1 MKQAI
6 IELGREKLEAREDSN
21 RSSATSALRQ
31 YLLLIDEFSSPIRLS
46 TGQAM
51 EQLWHHFRPKT
62 APSIARLNMFL
73 QLESLAD
80 RFDKVSFSSRV
91 SVHDLCSV
99 RASFGKAMSLVLGTD
114 IDATKLILDLKAN
127 LESMEAETGD
137 ALQGYFFN
145 EQFRLLLV
153 VLNVRHL
160 ADFEHDNMAV
170 LRQVSALLAKRP
182 TKWDHQIFAESHED
196 AKSLLVRLAYS
207 TTESESGFLSP
218 EHTLRF
224 INRQLYEVAELPLY
238 ALGSFREES
247 SFLGKIMS
255 LGAPFFSEDLTT
267 CMINILRS
275 MWENMKAKVSLDL
288 TSHEGRETL
297 SQLIHLID
305 YGINSTTS
313 NQDIDKEQVASQA
326 WISFG
331 LLLILLYVPNH
342 VFDPATKQALARS
355 NWRFEKGDLEA
366 KLNGLLAFENVFS
379 GQSTTLRIR
388 QVESKLRTLG
398 NEPAVDA
405 ICRPEKSQLPDLQA
419 EFDNVLRTVQPL
431 LTANGSADLDVTRSN
446 IHKVIQRLRDN
457 FRAYDDLTIPLIGFL
472 QCLVIG
478 FEFRDA
484 EKRKRSV
491 NDKNLL
497 VRLRTYRDLKIPEIH
512 TSTLD
517 LEVLAELAIARSI
530 DSGIGANSNFQNCAS
545 SIFSRLYETWRDRVT
560 KEQEQNVKKS
570 SLYVYRG
577 AQEDEETVDN
587 EEFEAMFPTSDIGS
601 HSKGSGDQ
609 DSLSREMAIRIADIH
624 SSIYY
629 KTLDSDA
636 YILHTICHTRSH
648 SSTTETA
655 IEMLPSLLLK
665 VQHCIRSVSELSK
678 ATGTYNFYKDSN
690 VEEARK
696 LITVVQNAAGKFL
709 GFQKHWPEH
718 DTIAE
723 VIRICNEI
731 EASSHSEPIVK
742 FLTKSEKL
750 HETVHE
756 WHRVASREFSS
767 ADIFDDL
774 TKLIISWR
782 RLELSTWLRLFDIE
796 VEKASEDA
804 KSWWFV
810 AYENIIAVP
819 NSLLSSQQTLEAHT
833 VELLRTLQSFMES
846 TPLGQYNQRLTL
858 LKQFLAQ
865 LQQRLK
871 QQPQIEIVHSSVSN
885 FVRFYE
891 WFSVPVKEAILKG
904 RQGLERDVKEVVQLA
919 SWKDTTIEALRQS
932 AKASHRK
939 LFRLVRKLRQLLQT
953 PVTSIV
959 SSGIP
964 ESVIDAPTSSSPSSF
979 PRRLSAGTE
988 TYSLALQVCSR
999 SVNDWERIPSR
1010 FKNIASTTALMQKLC
1025 EAATVTSG
1033 YLPIHDFL
1041 SNLKDSMIQ
1050 LRKETPSSLKE
1061 DNRDIVKHL
1070 KMQKRRLF
1078 AETLR
1083 ELRRMGIQYNLS
1095 DMHLSK
1101 QSDFSKVLT
1110 RTATLP
1116 GIDTNSTLQS
1126 AEYNFQRALDLM
1138 PQVRQVLREH
1148 SGDLTPAEV
1157 TRSVGY
1163 LEGLLYRQLEQR
1175 KGLSKVLLEQF
1186 NLSAA
1191 LNVFNETLTCG
1202 EQGLRTEPLET
1213 FNDLERARRMVLW
1226 LQPILKVF
1234 GRVLEAQA
1242 EMGGLKASAVLDE
1255 LRQHIDKLA
1264 ELALKFCNLPAL
1276 QQPLVCVAH
1285 IDIRDQC
1292 ESTFKGL
1299 HEDVDI
1305 WCQRI
1310 PEFGPVL
1317 SEMKSWMYPTKEHGN
1332 SVVISGDIHPNL
1344 ESFQKTLFSAID
1356 FILASIQDINGVQAS
1371 PSLSKDETAW
1381 LVKDEARST
1390 SVLRS
1395 YNITSTAESVRTILQ
1410 LLATI
1415 HRDDLNTSTAL
1426 CAVVAPIFHQHQA
1439 LVNDALNK
1447 YSLLHAATCRLSY
1460 HLAKA
1465 FVHLG
1470 KEGFCTPPE
1479 TSNEKGEESEKLEGG
1494 TGLGDGEGA
1503 EDISKDI
1510 REDEDLTELAED
1522 SRNAERQEE
1531 IEDEQDAVDMADA
1544 ELEGQMGD
1552 IPDRDEQKDDDTKS
1566 ELSADDHGDIDEE
1579 VGDVDDLGPG
1589 AVDEKMWDD
1598 GGEAE
1603 KDKKTDKSKG
1613 IRQDEKTTAQ
1623 PNDNIEE
1630 DGEFGEEDVPAEE
1643 SEEIHQQSL
1652 ENMDP
1657 HVQESENLELPD
1669 DMQLEGKR
1677 EDESNDENLDE
1688 MDELDDNDAIEA
1700 GYDLENDEQDMN
1712 SDAISEEMPPVNGE
1726 EDIRSDREDEASA
1739 SVEAEQQDADDTSE
1753 VAQDAMDAAAEDETA
1768 GDDALT
1774 MNKSGGLTAA
1784 ESQEGQGNDDLTT
1797 AQQEQSDSD
1806 RPQGSSSNT
1815 ADKAGSG
1822 ADGTADTVG
1831 RDDDLQGAAKA
1842 EAFTK
1847 LGDTIE
1853 RWYNQQ
1859 RQIRAARERPEGER
1873 NTQARDEELRDA
1885 DFEHLPDDNTPADAQ
1900 ALGAAKQDQVIALD
1914 TENSIDVNN
1923 EETSESLI
1931 PNGDQ
1936 EDNANTEDAAMTDTE
1951 LPDLSER
1958 QPTVDGTSRTFIGD
1972 QRSTQIHN
1980 RYGHEQYAESE
1991 SDIDEVDERLSTVN
2005 IQDSAPS
2012 DESRAAARA
2021 LWNKHASAMQP
2032 FAAMLTEQLRLILA
2046 PTLATRLRGDYRT
2059 GKRLNMKRIIP
2070 YIASGY
2076 KKDKIW
2082 MRRTVP
2088 TKRSYQLM
2096 IALDDSKSM
2105 AEGGSK
2111 DLAFETLC
2119 LVSKALATLEAGEL
2133 CVVGFG
2139 DAVRVHHPFER
2150 PFTDDAGVAVFAG
2163 FAFDQRRTDVLA
2175 LVRSA
2180 TELFQD
2186 ARRRAS
2192 GAAAELW
2199 QLMLVIS
2206 DGVCEDHDGVA
2217 RLVRK
2222 AQEQRIM
2229 IVFVVVDAAASVASA
2244 GGEKEQSIMDL
2255 QTAEFTQDDSGQMQL
2270 VRKRYMDTFPF
2281 RWWLVVRD
2289 VRELSGVLATALRQ
2303 WFAEVADASG

>member
-1 MKQAI
+1 MKQAVI
-6 IELGREKLEAREDSN
+6 GLGREKLKAQNDNN
-21 RSSATSALRQ
+21 RPSGPSALRQ

-73 QLESLAD
+73 QLENLTD
-80 RFDKVSFSSRV
+80 RFDKVSFSKRV
-91 SVHDLCSV
+91 SVNDLCSV
-99 RASFGKAMSLVLGTD
+99 RASFGKTMSLVLGTD
-114 IDATKLILDLKAN
+114 IDATKLILDLRAN
-127 LESMEAETGD
+127 LESMEAETEGI
-137 ALQGYFFN
+137 LQEYFFK
-145 EQFRLLLV
+145 EQFRLLLS

-160 ADFEHDNMAV
+160 AGLDHDNMTV

-182 TKWDHQIFAESHED
+182 TKWDYQIFTESRAD

-207 TTESESGFLSP
+207 TTEAESDFLNP
-218 EHTLRF
+218 AHVLRS
-224 INRQLYEVAELPLY
+224 INRQLYEVPELPLY
-238 ALGSFREES
+238 ALRSFREEA
-247 SFLGKIMS
+247 SFLGKTMS
-255 LGAPFFSEDLTT
+255 LGAPSLSEDLTT
-267 CMINILRS
+267 CMINILQS
-275 MWENMKAKVSLDL
+275 MWENMKAGVPLDL
-288 TSHEGRETL
+288 TSYEGREVL
-297 SQLIHLID
+297 SQLIHSID
-305 YGINSTTS
+305 YGIDSATL
-313 NQDIDKEQVASQA
+313 NQYTDKEQIASQA

-342 VFDPATKQALARS
+342 AFDPATKQALART
-355 NWRFEKGDLEA
+355 NWGFEKGDLEA

-398 NEPAVDA
+398 NEPAVNA
-405 ICRPEKSQLPDLQA
+405 ICRPENSQLPDLQA
-419 EFDNVLRTVQPL
+419 EFDNVLRAVQPL
-431 LTANGSADLDVTRSN
+431 LTTDESADLDVTRAN
-446 IHKVIQRLRDN
+446 IHKVVQRLRDN

-484 EKRKRSV
+484 AKRKLSV

-497 VRLRTYRDLKIPEIH
+497 VRLRSYRDLEIPDTH
-512 TSTLD
+512 TSALD

-530 DSGIGANSNFQNCAS
+530 DSSISANSNFQNCTS

-560 KEQEQNVKKS
+560 KEQKRNVKKS
-570 SLYVYRG
+570 SFYVYRG

-587 EEFEAMFPTSDIGS
+587 EEFEAMFPTSDIGPA
-601 HSKGSGDQ
+601 SKDSADQ
-609 DSLSREMAIRIADIH
+609 GSLSREMAIRIADIH

-629 KTLDSDA
+629 KTLDSAA
-636 YILHTICHTRSH
+636 YILHALCHARSPL
-648 SSTTETA
+648 STTETA
-655 IEMLPSLLLK
+655 VEMLPSLLLR
-665 VQHCIRSVSELSK
+665 VQHCIRSVSELSG
-678 ATGTYNFYKDSN
+678 ATGMYNFYKDSN
-690 VEEARK
+690 VEQARK
-696 LITVVQNAAGKFL
+696 LITIVQNATGKFL

-742 FLTKSEKL
+742 FLIKSEKL
-750 HETVHE
+750 HETIHE
-756 WHRVASREFSS
+756 WQRVASREFSS

-782 RLELSTWLRLFDIE
+782 RLELNTWLRLFDIE
-796 VEKASEDA
+796 VEQSSGDA

-810 AYENIIAVP
+810 AYENIIVVP
-819 NSLLSSQQTLEAHT
+819 NSLLSSQQSLDAHT
-833 VELLRTLQSFMES
+833 EELLRTLQGFMES
-846 TPLGQYNQRLTL
+846 TSLGQYNERLTL
-858 LKQFLAQ
+858 LKQFLVQ
-865 LQQRLK
+865 LQQRVK
-871 QQPQIEIVHSSVSN
+871 QQPQLEIVHSSVSN

-904 RQGLERDVKEVVQLA
+904 RQGLEREVKEVVQLA

-939 LFRLVRKLRQLLQT
+939 LFKLVRKLRQLLQT

-964 ESVIDAPTSSSPSSF
+964 ESVIETPQSSSLSSF
-979 PRRLSAGTE
+979 PTRLSTGTE
-988 TYSLALQVCSR
+988 TYSLALQLCAR
-999 SVNDWERIPSR
+999 GVNDWERIPSR
-1010 FKNIASTTALMQKLC
+1010 FKSIASTTTLMQKLC
-1025 EAATVTSG
+1025 EASTVTSG
-1033 YLPIHDFL
+1033 YLSIHDFL
-1041 SNLKDSMIQ
+1041 SNLKDSMARLQ
-1050 LRKETPSSLKE
+1050 KETPSSLKG
-1061 DNRDIVKHL
+1061 DNKDIVKHL
-1070 KMQKRRLF
+1070 KLQKRRLF

-1083 ELRRMGIQYNLS
+1083 ELRQMGIQYNLS
-1095 DMHLSK
+1095 NMHLSK
-1101 QSDFSKVLT
+1101 QSDLSKVLT

-1116 GIDTNSTLQS
+1116 GIDTNVTLQS
-1126 AEYNFQRALDLM
+1126 AEYNFQRTLDLM

-1175 KGLSKVLLEQF
+1175 QGLSKLLLEQF

-1191 LNVFNETLTCG
+1191 LNVFYETLTCG
-1202 EQGLRTEPLET
+1202 EQGLQTEPPET
-1213 FNDLERARRMVLW
+1213 FNDLESSRRMVLW
-1226 LQPILKVF
+1226 LQPVLKVF
-1234 GRVLEAQA
+1234 ARVLEAQA

-1255 LRQHIDKLA
+1255 LQQQIDKLA
-1264 ELALKFCNLPAL
+1264 KLALKFRNLPAL
-1276 QQPLVCVAH
+1276 QQPLVCMLH
-1285 IDIRDQC
+1285 TDLRDQC
-1292 ESTFKGL
+1292 ESAFKAL
-1299 HEDVDI
+1299 HEDVGI

-1317 SEMKSWMYPTKEHGN
+1317 SEMKSWMYPPKEYGG
-1332 SVVISGDIHPNL
+1332 SVAVSADVHSNL

-1356 FILASIQDINGVQAS
+1356 FILASIQDVNGVQPS
-1371 PSLSKDETAW
+1371 PSSPKDETAW

-1390 SVLRS
+1390 SILRS
-1395 YNITSTAESVRTILQ
+1395 YNIASTAESVKTILQ
-1410 LLATI
+1410 LLAAI
-1415 HRDDLNTSTAL
+1415 HCDDLNTSTAL
-1426 CAVVAPIFHQHQA
+1426 CAVVAPIFNQYQA
-1439 LVNDALNK
+1439 FVDNALNN

-1510 REDEDLTELAED
+1510 REDEDLTELAEG

-1552 IPDRDEQKDDDTKS
+1552 IPDRDEQKDDDAKS
-1566 ELSADDHGDIDEE
+1566 ELSADDQDDMDEE

-1589 AVDEKMWDD
+1589 TVDEKLWDD

-1603 KDKKTDKSKG
+1603 KDKETDKSKG
-1613 IRQDEKTTAQ
+1613 TRQDEKIAAQ
-1623 PNDNIEE
+1623 LNEKTEE
-1630 DGEFGEEDVPAEE
+1630 DGEVGEEEVPAEE
-1643 SEEIHQQSL
+1643 SEEINQQSL

-1657 HVQESENLELPD
+1657 HIQETENLDLPD

-1688 MDELDDNDAIEA
+1688 MDEFDDNDAMEA
-1700 GYDLENDEQDMN
+1700 GHDLENDEQDMN
-1712 SDAISEEMPPVNGE
+1712 SDANSEEMPPVDGE

-1753 VAQDAMDAAAEDETA
+1753 VPHEDVMDAVAEDETA
-1768 GDDALT
+1768 AEEALT

-1784 ESQEGQGNDDLTT
+1784 ESHEGQDNDDLTT
-1797 AQQEQSDSD
+1797 AQREQSDGD
-1806 RPQGSSSNT
+1806 RPEGSSTNT

-1822 ADGTADTVG
+1822 ANGSADAVG
-1831 RDDDLQGAAKA
+1831 RDDDLQDTAKA
-1842 EAFTK
+1842 EALMK
-1847 LGDTIE
+1847 LGDTLE

-1859 RQIRAARERPEGER
+1859 RQIRAARDR
-1873 NTQARDEELRDA
+1873 NTQPRDEELRDA
-1885 DFEHLPDDNTPADAQ
+1885 DFEHLPDDDTPADAQ
-1900 ALGAAKQDQVIALD
+1900 ALGAAKQDQAIALD
-1914 TENSIDVNN
+1914 TENAIDVNN
-1923 EETSESLI
+1923 EEMSESLL

-1936 EDNANTEDAAMTDTE
+1936 DDNINTEDAEMTDTE
-1951 LPDLSER
+1951 LPDVSER
-1958 QPTVDGTSRTFIGD
+1958 QPTVDGTSRTFVGD
-1972 QRSTQIHN
+1972 QRSTQVQN
-1980 RYGHEQYAESE
+1980 RYDNDQYAESE

-2012 DESRAAARA
+2012 DESRAAARV

-2111 DLAFETLC
+2111 ELAFETLC
-2119 LVSKALATLEAGEL
+2119 LISKALATLEAGEL

-2139 DAVRVHHPFER
+2139 DTVRVHHPFER
-2150 PFTDDAGVAVFAG
+2150 PFSDEAGVGVFAG
-2163 FAFDQRRTDVLA
+2163 FAFDQRRTDVRA
-2175 LVRSA
+2175 LLHA
-2180 TELFQD
+2180 AIELFQD

-2217 RLVRK
+2217 RLVRN
-2222 AQEQRIM
+2222 AQELRIM
-2229 IVFVVVDAAASVASA
+2229 IVFVVVDAAANGASA
-2244 GGEKEQSIMDL
+2244 GGEKEQSIMEL
-2255 QTAEFTQDDSGQMQL
+2255 QTAEFTQDDNGQLQL

-2289 VRELSGVLATALRQ
+2289 VRELSSVLATALRQ